1 MGMIFVPIILIL
13 VISEIT
19 GLTERQYKEEILK
32 NNYKAKIDC
41 IFIDRYNHSE
51 PTILLDNKKTISNYF
66 IFEKNRIR
74 IGDSLIKSKNSFSI
88 IHKRN
93 NSILNKVN
101 IYK

>member
-1 MGMIFVPIILIL
+1 MILVPIILIL

-51 PTILLDNKKTISNYF
+51 PTILLDNKK
-66 IFEKNRIR
+66 IFPIILFLKK
-74 IGDSLIKSKNSFSI
+74 IGLELEI
-88 IHKRN
+88 
-93 NSILNKVN
+93 V
-101 IYK
+101 

>member
-1 MGMIFVPIILIL
+1 MFELDTKSRLIIIGMILVPIILIL

-51 PTILLDNKKTISNYF
+51 PTILLDNKK
-66 IFEKNRIR
+66 IFPIILFLKK
-74 IGDSLIKSKNSFSI
+74 IGLELEI
-88 IHKRN
+88 
-93 NSILNKVN
+93 V
-101 IYK
+101 